1 MSAAGRPRR
10 ALAAASSRMMRGLLF
25 EVPPTDVTTYVSLAI
40 GVGLL
45 TMLASYAPA
54 RRAAS
59 VNPADALRS
68 ER

>member
-1 MSAAGRPRR
+1 M
-10 ALAAASSRMMRGLLF
+10 LRGLLF
-25 EVPPTDVTTYVSLAI
+25 EVPATDAPTYVTLAV

-45 TMLASYAPA
+45 STLASYAPA

-68 ER
+68 DR